1 MLINLT
7 HEQLTAALFALREQ
21 SAQQRTV
28 ATERRRMARALD
40 DQIHQ
45 TAQLRAP
52 VPADIIATQAD
63 RRARVAHLYES
74 AAALES
80 HSSTLD
86 AIAEQL
92 ADGASEGPY

>member
-28 ATERRRMARALD
+28 ATERRRMAREQEKFIDLAGNTPQLLRER
-40 DQIHQ
+40 
-45 TAQLRAP
+45 TA
-52 VPADIIATQAD
+52 
-63 RRARVAHLYES
+63 RRDHLNES
-74 AAALES
+74 AAALEH

-86 AIAEQL
+86 AIAQQL